1 MKFKSAFAS
10 TLFTLVFVGF
20 NPSVTLA
27 ENAKQKRMSASV
39 ALVFDLSGAREAAT
53 DVIKGVEIA
62 TQELAT
68 QGLDLKLIK
77 YDSRGTAVD
86 VRKAMEKALHGQHD
100 FIIAEVDSSK
110 AYIAGEVAENA
121 KRVMLTPYATSPRVT
136 EGRKYVFRACFDDN
150 FQGLKLAQFAF
161 SNLNSKTAA
170 IVSDAG
176 ELYSQA
182 LANRFMESFEKSGG
196 KILFNE
202 KILSDSGRIEEVF
215 ESALKLQPNVVFLP
229 VYETFAARVVG
240 AAIKKQD
247 QGINFLGG
255 DGWGSSNPFRD
266 LVFSKGK
273 ETNAYWVTHFS
284 DTKWSPKVDR
294 VKKQFVNQFGRGF
307 GGSVAIGYDSA
318 MLAAE
323 AIKSTY
329 PNLTQE
335 RLMDALVKMPPYDG
349 LTGKIVFNGE
359 RSPQKTLF
367 INKIGIGKAKD
378 VIELRP

>member
-68 QGLDLKLIK
+68 QVLDLKLIK

-294 VKKQFVNQFGRGF
+294 VFDWAV
-307 GGSVAIGYDSA
+307 
-318 MLAAE
+318 
-323 AIKSTY
+323 
-329 PNLTQE
+329 
-335 RLMDALVKMPPYDG
+335 PPPVIWVFTPPPE
-349 LTGKIVFNGE
+349 LQRREVFNLSFLG
-359 RSPQKTLF
+359 L
-367 INKIGIGKAKD
+367 
-378 VIELRP
+378 